1 MAEVNAKKDDVL
13 YYSPSVTV
21 VVAVRSW
28 KNGVAT
34 WRYLD
39 ISDDVASCNVKL
51 NINDE
56 STFSVTLQNAG
67 GKYTDFFHDGDRIQI
82 SCTKTGGADEPYTL
96 LTGHIHAADSFQLY
110 GDAVKISGG
119 CPIHMLKKHYWNK
132 NSPSSWGILEQ
143 LQTRVQANGDPD
155 LSITDTAIKAILCGI
170 AGWSEDML
178 EISDVPDPIV
188 EAAYALFMQNK
199 DYITG
204 GKLIIGDVDSVTTSE
219 KASEAEKSAEKKATT
234 SYTAGG
240 DLTVRNAISAS
251 LNTV

>member
-56 STFSVTLQNAG
+56 STFSVTVQNAG

-119 CPIHMLKKHYWNK
+119 CPIHMLKKHYYNFLFG
-132 NSPSSWGILEQ
+132 NIFYY
-143 LQTRVQANGDPD
+143 
-155 LSITDTAIKAILCGI
+155 KA
-170 AGWSEDML
+170 
-178 EISDVPDPIV
+178 
-188 EAAYALFMQNK
+188 
-199 DYITG
+199 TG
-204 GKLIIGDVDSVTTSE
+204 GKNQEGKNKINLLFLISRYIENNRKNSIN
-219 KASEAEKSAEKKATT
+219 KK
-234 SYTAGG
+234 
-240 DLTVRNAISAS
+240 
-251 LNTV
+251 